1 MSRILLVE
9 DEPLIASM
17 LRDWLKSL
25 GHEVVG
31 PTATNAQ
38 AIGLVHGATIDA
50 AIVDI
55 GVQDGDAYSLAAEL
69 ARLFVPFVF
78 ATGYPTDT
86 IDSRFSDIPLLS
98 KPFEYDCFKSA
109 VQQMV
114 SRRIDILQSEATP
127 LASVTCTGSCG
138 QPG

>member
-17 LRDWLKSL
+17 LCDWLEAL
-25 GHEVVG
+25 GHIVVG
-31 PTATNAQ
+31 PTAVSTQ
-38 AIGLVHGATIDA
+38 AISLVREANVDA

-55 GVQDGDAYSLAAEL
+55 ALNDGDSYSLAAEL
-69 ARLFVPFVF
+69 KRLFVPFVF

-86 IDSRFSDIPLLS
+86 IDRRFSDIPLLS
-98 KPFEYDCFKSA
+98 KPFEYERFKSA

-114 SRRIDILQSEATP
+114 MRRIDISQPAGLP
-127 LASVTCTGSCG
+127 LSSARCAHRCG
-138 QPG
+138 QHG